1 MDFAPFLVLLG
12 SLVEDSLVRILGCL
26 DGSCFMF
33 ELSNLPLTVE
43 SMHLVEAEPS
53 LPLKA
58 PLAGNPTQHRQDES
72 KHPCQNQQ
80 Q

>member
-1 MDFAPFLVLLG
+1 
-12 SLVEDSLVRILGCL
+12 
-26 DGSCFMF
+26 MF

-58 PLAGNPTQHRQDES
+58 PLAGKPTQHRQDES